1 MRTIS
6 TGEPSTLKTYRNIAL
21 ALSFGNENTEV
32 VKFFDDKIAKS
43 RKGENTEV
51 IADESQM
58 MLLIMQI
65 IINNLK

>member
-1 MRTIS
+1 MRTLS
-6 TGEPSTLKTYRNIAL
+6 TGEPSTLKTYRDIAVI
-21 ALSFGNENTEV
+21 LSDGKEDTEV

>member
-43 RKGENTEV
+43 RK
-51 IADESQM
+51 
-58 MLLIMQI
+58 
-65 IINNLK
+65 